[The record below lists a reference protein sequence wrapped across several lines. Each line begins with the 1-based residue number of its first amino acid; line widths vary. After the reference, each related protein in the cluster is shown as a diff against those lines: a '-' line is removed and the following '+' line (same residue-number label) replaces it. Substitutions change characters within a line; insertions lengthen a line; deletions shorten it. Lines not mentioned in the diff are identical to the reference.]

1 MRPTPGDVAAQI
13 TAIVGSTWPDGL
25 DDGIPWLGS
34 LGVSTETAEE
44 TSCEEDS
51 GAWDF
56 ATLPAWGA
64 AKVGWS
70 TYRGRFA
77 GVSWWLWSDLEWED
91 VRSAAAALAEEI
103 STVHG
108 APSESTAE
116 AEGRGPSWLWRL
128 EGHDIE
134 MYAHNGAIRPEGFA
148 AGPSVVQLH
157 VDLRPVA
164 ELREDEAQRRAVW
177 KPQA

>member
-116 AEGRGPSWLWRL
+116 AESRGPSWLWRL

-164 ELREDEAQRRAVW
+164 ELRAVW